1 MAGAMSSARRILNV
15 ATLANFIVDR
25 LEIFNRDQ
33 LLLSLK
39 QARELFC
46 HFAIGHFLYHVEAEH
61 AVSHRHNPLHQPPL
75 LEPEIHVHLAVHRH
89 RCGKILAG
97 VLRLAGTAVE
107 PA

>member
-15 ATLANFIVDR
+15 ATLANFTVIG
-25 LEIFNRDQ
+25 IFNRDQ

-39 QARELFC
+39 EARELFS
-46 HFAIGHFLYHVEAEH
+46 HFAMGHFLYHVEAEH
-61 AVSHRHNPLHQPPL
+61 AVSHRHDPLHQPPL

-107 PA
+107 SA